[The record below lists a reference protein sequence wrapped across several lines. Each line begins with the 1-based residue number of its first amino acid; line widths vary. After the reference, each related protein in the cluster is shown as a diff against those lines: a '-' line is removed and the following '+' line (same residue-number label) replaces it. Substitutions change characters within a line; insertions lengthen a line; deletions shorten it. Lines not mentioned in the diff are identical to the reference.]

1 MVFSKRITCTYTKN
15 HENIEIH
22 NLIANHNSNDINLL
36 YSLGKNAIYGHL
48 KFCFP
53 ISTLMRSQQQAYF
66 HMIYFRFWL
75 PYK

>member
-1 MVFSKRITCTYTKN
+1 MK
-15 HENIEIH
+15 NIEIH

-53 ISTLMRSQQQAYF
+53 ISTLMR
-66 HMIYFRFWL
+66 
-75 PYK
+75 